1 MESPTSPASR
11 LDFYDFIGRM
21 RRPAAAD
28 LFHSIRSFLASL
40 SQAGEPNA
48 EVDGGRVQTFFAE
61 METAIRD
68 HPLWANATNQEI
80 DNALEVSPP
89 YRNPCA

>member
-1 MESPTSPASR
+1 MPRVNS
-11 LDFYDFIGRM
+11 
-21 RRPAAAD
+21 D
-28 LFHSIRSFLASL
+28 LRFNCSFLASL
-40 SQAGEPNA
+40 SQGGEPNA

-80 DNALEVSPP
+80 DNALEVTPP
-89 YRNPCA
+89 